1 MNIQWLI
8 DLLPFSIVV
17 VVVVLRWDVSF
28 LNPAELF
35 WWSFSAQPF
44 FLPIRRYKS
53 TVATKSKTAT
63 RLGWIL
69 KLKWA
74 KFPLL
79 FRWLSCS
86 ENGKIFSL
94 QSVQKEGKKKRQEIF
109 AFIQIHRSDNLWSID
124 SNQLQWRGWPFFYQE
139 GNFSGCNDLILPKAS
154 CLPFSA

>member
-17 VVVVLRWDVSF
+17 VVLRGDVSF

-53 TVATKSKTAT
+53 TVATKSTTAT

-94 QSVQKEGKKKRQEIF
+94 QSVQKEGKKKYRKYLHSFKSTVLTICG
-109 AFIQIHRSDNLWSID
+109 ASTQISCN
-124 SNQLQWRGWPFFYQE
+124 GVVGPFFTRK
-139 GNFSGCNDLILPKAS
+139 GIFRVVTI
-154 CLPFSA
+154 